1 MNPQTIPVQQR
12 LLIVISGP
20 AGVGKDSVVRRL
32 QQRNAQLH
40 FVVTTTTRA
49 RRSSEVEGVD
59 YNFCAMAEFVRM
71 IDASELLEYAVV
83 YGEYKGVP
91 KQQVAAALA
100 SGKDVVMRLD
110 VQGAAR
116 IKQLQPAAV
125 LIFLTVESEQELERR
140 LAGRQ
145 TETEEKQRMRLAM
158 ARQELQRVPEFD
170 YCVPN
175 DDKDLGQAV
184 AVIEGILV
192 AERHKVNRPAISL

>member
-1 MNPQTIPVQQR
+1 
-12 LLIVISGP
+12 
-20 AGVGKDSVVRRL
+20 
-32 QQRNAQLH
+32 
-40 FVVTTTTRA
+40 
-49 RRSSEVEGVD
+49 
-59 YNFCAMAEFVRM
+59 M
-71 IDASELLEYAVV
+71 IDAGALLEYAVV

-145 TETEEKQRMRLAM
+145 TETEDKQRMRLSM

-175 DDKDLGQAV
+175 DDKDLDQAV

>member
-1 MNPQTIPVQQR
+1 
-12 LLIVISGP
+12 
-20 AGVGKDSVVRRL
+20 VGKDSVVRRL

-59 YNFCAMAEFVRM
+59 YNFCAMAEFARM

-91 KQQVAAALA
+91 KQQVHAALA

-116 IKQLQPAAV
+116 IKQLQPGAV

-140 LAGRQ
+140 LVGRQ
-145 TETEEKQRMRLAM
+145 TETEDKQRMRLAM
-158 ARQELQRVPEFD
+158 ARQELLRVPEFD

-175 DDKDLGQAV
+175 DDKNLDRAV
-184 AVIEGILV
+184 AVIEAILV